1 MDEARGMHL
10 RTFSAGTM
18 AEALYQVKSAMGNDA
33 VILHTR
39 TYFRRR
45 WLGLRRVEVVEITA
59 GAGLQTA
66 RKDARRPLTR
76 QPAPPPP
83 APAKAP
89 NAGPQQLLQTPA
101 ASNAV
106 ILGLSQDLG
115 ALKNMVLDLVKQS
128 RAQTNPQV
136 PEELFEHY
144 MNLIQNQ
151 VANEIAEEVIKSI
164 QTTLR
169 PEHKKNPEF
178 IRERL

>member
-1 MDEARGMHL
+1 MHL

-18 AEALYQVKSAMGNDA
+18 AEALYQVKSAMGTDA

-45 WLGLRRVEVVEITA
+45 WLGLRRIEVVEITA

-66 RKDARRPLTR
+66 RKDPRRTLTR

-83 APAKAP
+83 APVKA
-89 NAGPQQLLQTPA
+89 ATATAAPQQLLQTPA

-128 RAQTNPQV
+128 RAQNNPDV
-136 PEELFEHY
+136 PEELFD
-144 MNLIQNQ
+144 
-151 VANEIAEEVIKSI
+151 
-164 QTTLR
+164 
-169 PEHKKNPEF
+169 
-178 IRERL
+178 